1 MALINRP
8 MYEHF
13 GARHLG
19 VKGPGALTQL
29 EEGVMGTLPLDLHAD
44 FAYWF
49 IQGFRVYSASVF
61 QAAVVGQSACI
72 GISLE
77 NDDDEWLSR
86 IINIDVSNVS
96 GSGAQWA
103 GRVLRCARS
112 AFTSDPGIEGFSTD
126 TRVPEA
132 QPSQSII
139 VNGNHAVPP
148 GVELTQFD
156 TQNDPDILSEKRI
169 PLLVS
174 PGQVIYVA
182 HGTANVYMRV
192 SFVWVEIPAYR
203 AEL

>member
-19 VKGPGALTQL
+19 VKGQGAMTYL
-29 EEGVMGTLPLDLHAD
+29 EEGVMGTLPLDLMSD
-44 FAYWF
+44 FAYWY
-49 IQGFRVYSASVF
+49 IQGFRTYAGSVSQTGAVGKYSA
-61 QAAVVGQSACI
+61 VGL
-72 GISLE
+72 SLE
-77 NDDDEWLSR
+77 NDNDQWLSR
-86 IINIDVSNVS
+86 IINIDVTSPS
-96 GSGAQWA
+96 GSGAQWS
-103 GRVLRCARS
+103 GTVNRCART
-112 AFTSDPGIEGFSTD
+112 AFSSDPGIEGHATD
-126 TRVPEA
+126 TRVPET

-139 VNGNHAVPP
+139 VNGDHAALP

-156 TQNDPDILSEKRI
+156 TQNDPDILGANRL

-182 HGTANVYMRV
+182 HSATATDVRV
-192 SFVWVEIPAYR
+192 SLCWVEIPAYR